1 MPLPSRHLEN
11 SASSVTPRHG
21 PVSFG
26 WEYDHQRM
34 LVPQTVPPGTLS
46 APSYILELIGCNC
59 KSSGCR
65 TAVCSCSEIGYTIFC
80 SCEGGE
86 GCLNTLTKK
95 QNEVQE
101 DESLSEVK
109 DEEEHLTNCIPDQ
122 H

>member
-1 MPLPSRHLEN
+1 
-11 SASSVTPRHG
+11 
-21 PVSFG
+21 
-26 WEYDHQRM
+26 M